1 MNCLHRLL
9 LLRALLQ
16 ALLQAFLQGLPQA
29 LPRALLQTLA
39 LALPLAALPVGAA
52 RAQDAA
58 APPAAAQA
66 TPITPITPTTPTTP
80 TAPATPATPTA
91 PAMPAMPAMPAT
103 PVPQATAA
111 SARVFPTTPQ
121 RRPDGRKWRIGYLES
136 GDYTE
141 YPRTLRVIVAGLQQ
155 LGWVKVADMPEG
167 LTGHQM
173 WQFLADHA
181 KSDTLEF
188 VADAWWQPGNFEASK
203 RPAVRQAI
211 TDRLRNKHDIDLII
225 AMGTLAGQDMA
236 ALGAPVPTIVA
247 STSDAVGARIVKSV
261 QDSGLDNL
269 HARVQPERYQ
279 RQVRLFHDI
288 VPFKTLGIVYEDSP
302 EGRTYSAVDAVE
314 QVAKEQQ
321 FKVVSCDARANG
333 IELKA
338 ATENVLNCYR
348 QIAGK
353 ADAIY
358 VTVHRGITPDSVAE
372 VARIVRDA
380 KIPTFSMLGSDEVK
394 KGVLMSLAQADYS
407 YVGLFYAETMARI
420 FNGALPRQLN
430 QVWIDPAKIALN
442 LQTARTIGFDPPVD
456 ILLAADEVYE

>member
-1 MNCLHRLL
+1 MMNCLHRLF
-9 LLRALLQ
+9 AS
-16 ALLQAFLQGLPQA
+16 
-29 LPRALLQTLA
+29 LA
-39 LALPLAALPVGAA
+39 VALPLAAVPCGAV
-52 RAQDAA
+52 RAQDTTPAA
-58 APPAAAQA
+58 SAPGTPASPATASTPASPSTQATQPAAASTA
-66 TPITPITPTTPTTP
+66 
-80 TAPATPATPTA
+80 APASAAAQPTPAADPAAQLA
-91 PAMPAMPAMPAT
+91 PA
-103 PVPQATAA
+103 V
-111 SARVFPTTPQ
+111 ARVFPTTPK
-121 RRPDGRKWRIGYLES
+121 RRPDGRKWRIGYFES

-155 LGWVKVADMPEG
+155 LGWVTVADMPEG
-167 LTGHQM
+167 LSGHQM

-188 VADAWWQPGNFEASK
+188 VADAWWQPGNFDTSK

-211 TDRLRNKHDIDLII
+211 TDRLRAKHDIDLII

-236 ALGAPVPTIVA
+236 TLGAPVPTIVA

-288 VPFKTLGIVYEDSP
+288 VPFKTLGIVYENSP
-302 EGRTYSAVDAVE
+302 EGRTYGAVDAVE

-338 ATENVLNCYR
+338 ATENVLECYR

-358 VTVHRGITPDSVAE
+358 VTVHRGITPESVGE
-372 VARIVRDA
+372 VARILRDA
-380 KIPTFSMLGSDEVK
+380 KVPSFSMLGSDEVK